1 MSASIFRVHSH
12 KWQNLNLGEIKRK
25 FFLVRVARQWYM
37 LPRVAVDVD
46 MKKVPHG
53 QILTRSTE
61 RVSNPTPS
69 AVSSSLPCPFPEF

>member
-1 MSASIFRVHSH
+1 
-12 KWQNLNLGEIKRK
+12 
-25 FFLVRVARQWYM
+25 M